1 VLFPQHSPEI
11 SVVVPVRN
19 EEDNIS
25 DLIHEIHSALSSA
38 HFELIYVNDGSNDR
52 TQARLLEN
60 PVPWLRVLHH
70 QESCGQSTAL
80 WTGVQAA
87 RGHYI
92 VTLDGD
98 GQNDPSDIPSLLS
111 IARLDKNPSPLLVIG
126 WRKDRHD
133 SWVRRVSSRVANAAR
148 GRMLRDHT
156 PDTGCGLKVFSRE
169 AFLALPYFDHMH
181 RFLPALFLRSG
192 GRVQSIP
199 VRHRPRTKGT
209 SKYGVGNRLWIGIV
223 DLLGVR
229 WLLARAKL
237 PKVQELSTMTRET
250 DDR

>member
-1 VLFPQHSPEI
+1 MLSLKTLPEI

-25 DLIHEIHSALSSA
+25 DLIQEIHSALSGT
-38 HFELIYVNDGSNDR
+38 HFELIYVDDGSDDQ

-60 PVPWLRVLHH
+60 SAPWLRVLRH

-80 WTGVQAA
+80 WTGVKAA
-87 RGHYI
+87 RSHYI

-98 GQNDPSDIPSLLS
+98 GQNDPADIPVLLS
-111 IARLDKNPSPLLVIG
+111 IARLDTSHGPLLVIG

-133 SWVRRVSSRVANAAR
+133 HWLRRVSSRVANAVR

-156 PDTGCGLKVFSRE
+156 PDTGCSLKVFSRE

-192 GRVQSIP
+192 GRVQSVP
-199 VRHRPRTKGT
+199 VHHRPRTKGT
-209 SKYGVGNRLWIGIV
+209 SKYGVGNRLWVGIV

-237 PKVQELSTMTRET
+237 PIIQELPMARET
-250 DDR
+250 NDR